1 MFEYVNNT
9 KKTLVVDTWDQSGN
23 NIKKDRVSPGKKFY
37 MKDLFEIAGVALLS
51 TFEPDNPDRKVLGV
65 VIPEKSDFVAEPVV
79 QIESVI
85 KTEKLNKI
93 LMPNEKAASE
103 MLKAGINPPKVDFP
117 ELPDKEPA
125 EDERPDIILDNY
137 SKAKLFEFAQKLYSK
152 YPDSNKLHPRTGKP
166 KIIAWLKKFFEK
178 YPEEKERGPYSFLR

>member
-1 MFEYVNNT
+1 VPIWGHPNGVIMFEYVNNT
-9 KKTLVVDTWDQSGN
+9 KKTLVVDTCDRTGD

-37 MKDLFEIAGVALLS
+37 MKDLFEFVGVVLS
-51 TFEPDNPDRKVLGV
+51 RVFEPVEPDENLSGGDF
-65 VIPEKSDFVAEPVV
+65 PEKSDMVDPLVH
-79 QIESVI
+79 
-85 KTEKLNKI
+85 TE
-93 LMPNEKAASE
+93 SE

-137 SKAKLFEFAQKLYSK
+137 SKAKLFEFAQKLYLK
-152 YPDSNKLHPRTGKP
+152 YPESNKLHPRTGKP
-166 KIIAWLKKFFEK
+166 KIIAWLKKLFKK